1 MSSIGKYRRNV
12 LGLKSTFW
20 AGVSGSFF
28 PLLQNIVRAVTEHN
42 LSRWHAFYVNF
53 IFLDS
58 LLYLFY
64 ISIFWVACLKEVQSV
79 PDIPRNI
86 TFYASRPAKW
96 EPRRPKI
103 DLKDSGS
110 VPVPGNSSSTQIVK
124 AGGFEDVHMM
134 RKTVDS
140 APQHLVTIYQS
151 PNSCC
156 QKIGHQDAKKLNIR
170 KPKLTHVRENA
181 SADGQMSNTSK
192 HRFIYL
198 TKH

>member
-1 MSSIGKYRRNV
+1 MDNGQCPGGKMSSIGKYQRNI

-28 PLLQNIVRAVTEHN
+28 PLQNIVRAVTEHN

-58 LLYLFY
+58 LLYLF
-64 ISIFWVACLKEVQSV
+64 
-79 PDIPRNI
+79 
-86 TFYASRPAKW
+86 
-96 EPRRPKI
+96 
-103 DLKDSGS
+103 
-110 VPVPGNSSSTQIVK
+110 K
-124 AGGFEDVHMM
+124 AGGFEDVPMM

-170 KPKLTHVRENA
+170 KPKLIHVRENA
-181 SADGQMSNTSK
+181 SADGQIPNTSK

>member
-1 MSSIGKYRRNV
+1 MACILCQLHFPRQSALSVLHLNILGCLPQRGTKCSRHSEKYYFLCV
-12 LGLKSTFW
+12 A
-20 AGVSGSFF
+20 AG
-28 PLLQNIVRAVTEHN
+28 
-42 LSRWHAFYVNF
+42 
-53 IFLDS
+53 
-58 LLYLFY
+58 
-64 ISIFWVACLKEVQSV
+64 EVG
-79 PDIPRNI
+79 
-86 TFYASRPAKW
+86 TAKTNN
-96 EPRRPKI
+96 RF
-103 DLKDSGS
+103 DSGS

-124 AGGFEDVHMM
+124 AGGFEDVPMM